1 VKKLA
6 ILLAAACLLLSGCSS
21 LGGTNGVNVV
31 IGNGQVLQIAAA
43 DRAAPIA
50 LSGTSLTGDAIDAT
64 SYLGKPL
71 VINVWWSACVP
82 CRTEMPMLVELEK
95 ERRGKVGFLGIDVR
109 DFGTDVPLAFARD
122 KGVDFPTI
130 FDPNGKA
137 LLAFSGKV
145 SPRSVPT
152 TLVIDTQG
160 RVAAVISGPIPSK
173 LTLTEVLDQV
183 GREDG

>member
-1 VKKLA
+1 MKKLA
-6 ILLAAACLLLSGCSS
+6 PLLAAACLLLAGCSS

-43 DRAAPIA
+43 DRGAPIA
-50 LSGTSLTGDAIDAT
+50 LTGTSLTGEAIDAS

-82 CRTEMPMLVELEK
+82 CRTEMPMLVDLEK
-95 ERRGKVGFLGIDVR
+95 ERRGTVGFLGIDVR
-109 DFGTDVPLAFARD
+109 DNSPGPAIAFARE

-130 FDPNGKA
+130 YDHEGKA
-137 LLAFSGKV
+137 LLAFAGTV

-152 TLVIDTQG
+152 TLVIDAQG
-160 RVAAVISGPIPSK
+160 RVAAVVNGPIPSK
-173 LTLTEVLDQV
+173 LTLTELLDQV
-183 GREDG
+183 GSEHG